1 MKQILKGSIA
11 LILGM
16 SSITAWAA
24 AEPANLGPRPLFLV
38 NNMDESPLKT
48 KLLSC
53 SEGPFHRSDF
63 SIGHRGAAMQFPEHT
78 KESYLAAIQMGA
90 GVVECDVTF
99 TKDKALVCRH
109 SQSDLHTTTDVLAH
123 PDLAKKCSTPFTP
136 ANPATGEDA
145 QVECRTSDFTLAEF
159 KTLKGKM
166 DGANLKA
173 TTVEEYMNGTPGWR
187 TDLYSQSGTLMT
199 HAESAALFK
208 EHGVKVTPELKSA
221 AVDMPFNGF
230 SQEMYAQKL
239 VDELKEA
246 GFKPSETYL
255 QSFNLDDVKYWI
267 NETPKFGKQA
277 VYLDD
282 RVYEQADFVA
292 SVENM
297 KELHDAGV
305 TIIAPPLFAL
315 VELDKNNELVASN
328 YAKLAKDADLDII
341 AWTLE
346 RSGPLAQG
354 GGWYYKSVKDGI
366 NNDGDMMKMLDVLA
380 QDVGVMGV
388 FSDWPATVTYYAN
401 CMGSDA

>member
-11 LILGM
+11 LILGV
-16 SSITAWAA
+16 SSMTAWAA
-24 AEPANLGPRPLFLV
+24 TDSANLGPRPLFLV

-53 SEGPFHRSDF
+53 SEGPFHRNDF

-90 GVVECDVTF
+90 GIVECDVTF
-99 TKDKALVCRH
+99 TKDKELVCRH

-123 PDLAKKCSTPFTP
+123 PELAKKCSVPFKP

-145 QVECRTSDFTLAEF
+145 QVECRTTDFTLAEF

-166 DGANLKA
+166 DGANPKA

-221 AVDMPFNGF
+221 AVEMPFNGF

-246 GFKPSETYL
+246 GFAPSETYL
-255 QSFNLDDVKYWI
+255 QSFNLDDVKYCTKI
-267 NETPKFGKQA
+267 RKTSR
-277 VYLDD
+277 L
-282 RVYEQADFVA
+282 
-292 SVENM
+292 
-297 KELHDAGV
+297 
-305 TIIAPPLFAL
+305 
-315 VELDKNNELVASN
+315 
-328 YAKLAKDADLDII
+328 
-341 AWTLE
+341 
-346 RSGPLAQG
+346 SG
-354 GGWYYKSVKDGI
+354 
-366 NNDGDMMKMLDVLA
+366 
-380 QDVGVMGV
+380 
-388 FSDWPATVTYYAN
+388 
-401 CMGSDA
+401 

>member
-166 DGANLKA
+166 DGANPKA

-282 RVYEQADFVA
+282 RVYEQADFIA

-305 TIIAPPLFAL
+305 NIIAPPLFAL
-315 VELDKNNELVASN
+315 VELGENNELVASN
-328 YAKLAKDADLDII
+328 YAKLAKDADLEII

-346 RSGPLAQG
+346 
-354 GGWYYKSVKDGI
+354 
-366 NNDGDMMKMLDVLA
+366 
-380 QDVGVMGV
+380 
-388 FSDWPATVTYYAN
+388 
-401 CMGSDA
+401 

>member
-11 LILGM
+11 LILGV
-16 SSITAWAA
+16 SSMTAWAA
-24 AEPANLGPRPLFLV
+24 TESANLGPRPLFLV

-99 TKDKALVCRH
+99 TKDKELVCRH

-123 PDLAKKCSTPFTP
+123 PELAKKCSVPFKP

-166 DGANLKA
+166 DGANPKA

-221 AVDMPFNGF
+221 AVEMPFNGF

-246 GFKPSETYL
+246 GFAPSETYL

-267 NETPKFGKQA
+267 KAAPKFGKQT

-305 TIIAPPLFAL
+305 NIIAPPLFAL
-315 VELDKNNELVASN
+315 VDLDENKELVASN

-346 RSGPLAQG
+346 RSGPLAKG

-401 CMGSDA
+401 CMDSDA